1 MKIRFL
7 LSETIDPNILLS
19 PSGHVFTITF
29 LPVVF
34 IQYNALIRGN
44 SCKNTIFLDTSNC
57 TESFDHTIFVK
68 HRAFEL

>member
-1 MKIRFL
+1 MNIRYL

-19 PSGHVFTITF
+19 PSGHVFTIKF

-34 IQYNALIRGN
+34 IQYSALIIGN
-44 SCKNTIFLDTSNC
+44 SCKDTIFMGTSNC
-57 TESFDHTIFVK
+57 NESFDHTIFVK